1 MTSDGADALA
11 FLNSWFEARGR
22 DTSAS
27 TLDAWSISKHKD
39 ARVFSPRGG
48 RRTNRLHMVRDGL
61 VVAYSPS
68 TESTEAAYARMTLE
82 AADTRED
89 CSVISETEAL
99 ATLNAWFASHGSDV
113 SGSTP
118 EVWNTWRVHD
128 AWGFGPVAGRTNR
141 LYLVRDLTVV
151 SYAPTSESDEE
162 AYARL
167 DCDPNPPGL
176 SEPKPVM
183 IAGAMPLD
191 LDDGLHYYI
200 EERTPPFELG
210 PMVYKVEVKCGLA
223 DATYWDPQDRCW
235 KPSRRLEP
243 YRTGR
248 GEERLYSTTAQEAE
262 RWRQNRQERWETANR
277 KATSPNAAPETDQA
291 NALLK
296 ELQSFPGWSGIS
308 FRGMS
313 TTAEFGKAARTAV
326 ARGLVATSRDS
337 RVATQN
343 FTTPGVY
350 AVMGTEGRG
359 IESVSRRPKEFEVLF
374 LPGTAFGV
382 VGTIDV
388 DGYPVILVRQT
399 KLSAENPDIDMT
411 DFETRA
417 RNAVASGRAGAQ
429 VPITSPGKYVGDID

>member
-1 MTSDGADALA
+1 MTKAD
-11 FLNSWFEARGR
+11 
-22 DTSAS
+22 
-27 TLDAWSISKHKD
+27 
-39 ARVFSPRGG
+39 
-48 RRTNRLHMVRDGL
+48 
-61 VVAYSPS
+61 
-68 TESTEAAYARMTLE
+68 
-82 AADTRED
+82 
-89 CSVISETEAL
+89 AL

-118 EVWNTWRVHD
+118 EVWNAWRVHD
-128 AWGFGPVAGRTNR
+128 AWGFSPVGGRTNR

-151 SYAPTSESDEE
+151 SYAPTSESDEQ

-167 DCDPNPPGL
+167 SSAPNPPGL
-176 SEPKPVM
+176 SEPKPVL

-200 EERTPPFELG
+200 EEGTPPFELG
-210 PMVYKVEVKCGLA
+210 PMVYKVKVVDGLPH
-223 DATYWDPQDRCW
+223 DTYWDPQGWGW

-248 GEERLYSTTAQEAE
+248 GEERLYSTTPQEAE
-262 RWRQNRQERWETANR
+262 RWRQNRQERWEKANR
-277 KATSPNAAPETDQA
+277 EANPPATSPESERAS
-291 NALLK
+291 ALLK

-313 TTAEFGKAARTAV
+313 ASAEFGKTANTAV

-337 RVATQN
+337 RVATEN

-359 IESVSRRPKEFEVLF
+359 IESVSRHPKEFEVLF

-388 DGYPVILVRQT
+388 DGYPVVLVRQA
-399 KLSAENPDIDMT
+399 KLSADTPDLDMA

-417 RNAVASGRAGAQ
+417 RNAVASGRAGAP
-429 VPITSPGKYVGDID
+429 VEITSPGKYVGDID